1 MPIPLS
7 EASPRKLSGYLL
19 QNFHWHQVSYAARG
33 SAGCETLLQDD
44 CRASCSLVFSGEI
57 VGINGKKK
65 KKNRRCLQNSQPA
78 AQRCFPIA
86 NSPAWHGKAACTQ
99 TVQRGETKQMWPA
112 LFLEWIRRSQ
122 AAPEACCRMTNGL
135 GSSEPVCQVSGDGK
149 SRFTTH
155 KVRCRGLQAKC

>member
-65 KKNRRCLQNSQPA
+65 KTNQALLAEFTASCTEVLSHSK
-78 AQRCFPIA
+78 FPRLA
-86 NSPAWHGKAACTQ
+86 REGSVYTDRAKGRN
-99 TVQRGETKQMWPA
+99 
-112 LFLEWIRRSQ
+112 
-122 AAPEACCRMTNGL
+122 EADVTCAVPGVDPQVP
-135 GSSEPVCQVSGDGK
+135 GSS
-149 SRFTTH
+149 
-155 KVRCRGLQAKC
+155 